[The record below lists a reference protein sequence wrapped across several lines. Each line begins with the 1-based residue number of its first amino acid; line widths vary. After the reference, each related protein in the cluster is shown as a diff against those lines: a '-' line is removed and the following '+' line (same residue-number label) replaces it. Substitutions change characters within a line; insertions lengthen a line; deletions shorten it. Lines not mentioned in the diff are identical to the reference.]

1 MKRFLLCTQAVLV
14 LLPLFSASPPGDTP
28 AAAQK
33 ARAPT
38 VLQKNYLIPGW
49 LWSGSW
55 ESEKNLSNRAQLT
68 LDMPE
73 HGLGFRVQ
81 LTDRRKAGSWDTFTE
96 SFSGPEGAFP
106 LTALSGGVYHTVTDS
121 RLLYGMVSSYGLASR
136 VRSPWIR
143 GSPFVENHTASSADL
158 KTETSSTALPSW
170 YLYLGSPILELSKNV
185 DIKAYGA
192 FSMESEGERGN
203 TFSFSGGKPGFTAGS
218 DVIFSKNG
226 LVRLETYYT
235 EGTIP
240 ARNASAW
247 FSDKP
252 SLPGRNFALHAG
264 SLAFTIPGFGFAL
277 DGAYSETFAYG
288 KGFYGNAAVR
298 FGDRPWRLSLAADG
312 AGSRYVGPDGGENTA
327 GFRFAAKL
335 ERRGKRGSLLKFDAL
350 IRSAETKYNVPE
362 DYWDLAGQP
371 NRGSL
376 GFYYRL
382 PSGKAPFGLSR
393 VSFKLSGDGRDEKKK
408 TGGAEFLA
416 GVTLWQFTSE
426 TQLKLSGVEDAAGS
440 RYDSF
445 RLHEGVIWNRDFL
458 QCRAGL
464 GCQAVSGK
472 ETVWDFS
479 LSAALRVKQ
488 GWFKVKL
495 DSAQVPKDWSWTL
508 SWVLKR

>member
-1 MKRFLLCTQAVLV
+1 VRKDL
-14 LLPLFSASPPGDTP
+14 
-28 AAAQK
+28 
-33 ARAPT
+33 
-38 VLQKNYLIPGW
+38 LIPAW

-55 ESEKNLSNRAQLT
+55 ESEKNLSSRAQLT

-81 LTDRRKAGSWDTFTE
+81 LTDRRKAGNWNAFTE

-106 LTALSGGVYHTVTDS
+106 LTALSGGVYHDVTDS
-121 RLLYGMVSSYGLASR
+121 RLLYGMVSTYGLASR
-136 VRSPWIR
+136 IRSPWIR
-143 GSPFVENHTASSADL
+143 GSPFVENHAASLSDL

-170 YLYLGSPILELSKNV
+170 YLYLGSPVLDLSNNV
-185 DIKAYGA
+185 DFKVFGA

-247 FSDKP
+247 FSERP
-252 SLPGRNFALHAG
+252 SLPERNFALYAG
-264 SLAFTIPGFGFAL
+264 SLVFTVPAFGFAV

-298 FGDRPWRLSLAADG
+298 FGNRPWRFSLAADG
-312 AGSRYVGPDGGENTA
+312 AGSRYVGPDGGENIA

-335 ERRGKRGSLLKFDAL
+335 EHRGKRGSLLKFDAL
-350 IRSAETKYNVPE
+350 LRSSETSYNAPE

-371 NRGSL
+371 NRCSL
-376 GFYYRL
+376 GAYYRL
-382 PSGKAPFGLSR
+382 PSGKSPFGLSR
-393 VSFKLSGDGRDEKKK
+393 VSFKLSGDGRDVKKK
-408 TGGAEFLA
+408 TGGAELLA
-416 GVTLWQFTSE
+416 GLKLWQFTSE
-426 TQLKLSGVEDAAGS
+426 TQLKLSGIQDAAGS

-458 QCRAGL
+458 QYRAGL
-464 GCQAVSGK
+464 GFQAVSGK

-495 DSAQVPKDWSWTL
+495 DSAVVPKDWTWTL
-508 SWVLKR
+508 SWLLRR